1 MFYILISLTT
11 YVMNYVPLTDKLCL
25 ENIRSNA
32 DVYSVIF
39 NHSIMSAIQIST
51 WNENTIYPNVLLN
64 QSKHIISAFECIAII
79 EVFCYL
85 NKYLKCW
92 YKWFCLKKNNSE
104 HVQLVF
110 SFSFNLYLTSIINCL
125 LLEMVCVLVLYN
137 SATIE
142 TSENQN
148 DVFNTLLDSNK

>member
-1 MFYILISLTT
+1 MSRKYQIKRRRVLCYFQSLYNVGDT
-11 YVMNYVPLTDKLCL
+11 
-25 ENIRSNA
+25 NI
-32 DVYSVIF
+32 YLKWK
-39 NHSIMSAIQIST
+39 H
-51 WNENTIYPNVLLN
+51 TIYPNVLLN

-92 YKWFCLKKNNSE
+92 YKWFCFKKNNSE